1 VLIEKA
7 LKGKGLLKGKEN
19 TMSVEALII
28 GKRNA
33 QNKKIIGRMR
43 LVRVLVA
50 KVARNLIQKC
60 Q

>member
-1 VLIEKA
+1 MLIEKA
-7 LKGKGLLKGKEN
+7 LEGKGLLKGKEN

-28 GKRNA
+28 GKRNT
-33 QNKKIIGRMR
+33 QSKKIIGRMR

>member
-1 VLIEKA
+1 MEKA